1 MTNLPDLPPEEKPG
15 PDLELLVRNLAE
27 AENALQ
33 STLGSEI
40 DSVLLGDGRTYL
52 LNKAR
57 EALTQTESK
66 QALLATIVEDSDD
79 AIYSESF
86 DQTVLSWNAGA
97 ERMYGFTA
105 DEIIGKNIGIIIPQ
119 EQVEEY
125 LKLHE
130 MVHRGEKVSHYE
142 AVRIRKDG
150 KTIWVSISISP
161 LRNNEGQV
169 VGVTKIVRDITERK
183 GHEENLILKEK
194 VLREISQGV
203 IITDANRLIISANPA
218 FLSITGYSEGEI
230 LGRDCKFLQGPK
242 TDAGTVEKIRAA
254 LNSGVEFHGEILN
267 YRKDGTLF
275 WNQLSISA
283 MRGDQGEVTHFI
295 GVQRDITERV
305 DAEAKIERDHN
316 QLVQLLRAASQV
328 SIISTNPQGMITIF
342 NEGACRLLGYD
353 PEEVIGLTSPGNF
366 HLESEVA
373 QRGRELSAEIGR
385 TIEGFEVFI
394 AIPKLLGSETREW
407 TYVRKNGCQFPVSL
421 VVTCVRDFSGE
432 IIGFLGIATD
442 LSQIR
447 KVEMSLRQN
456 ESLLEETSAV
466 ARLGGWQL
474 DLETKEVRWS
484 AQTRRIHEVDTD
496 YIPTLENALAFY
508 PEASR
513 RKIEHALED
522 ATTNRMRTKVVV
534 PLVTA
539 LGNEIWVSVLGRPEI
554 IGEKVVRLHGTIQD
568 VTTEHEQQ
576 LLLQEITKNALS
588 ADRAKSEF
596 LGVMSHELRTPLNG
610 ILGFADILLEEG
622 QISPDVRD
630 KITIIQSSGQSLL
643 RILEDILEFTRI
655 EGGGIAPQNIPF
667 SLSELAWKA
676 IRLVETGAREKN
688 LKLFVLVGETVP
700 STVLGDPERIQQVLL
715 NLLRNAVKF
724 TDTGTV
730 TLRVS
735 LSSQERDYFRIR
747 FEVEDTGAG
756 IPENEWEKIFLPF
769 TQGDSS
775 LSRKYDGI
783 GMGLTISSR
792 LLEKMGS
799 SISLESQVGKG
810 STFSFDLSLAEDT
823 STKMAETSD
832 ESGMGVLDIGFAKRF
847 PTRILIVEDIP
858 LNLRLAVM
866 QLEKLGYEDVLTAT
880 HGGEALAVL
889 EKQKVDLIF
898 MDLQMPIM
906 DGITATKRIRALEA
920 TNPSAVPVS
929 IVALTANMSADIRNE
944 CFKAGMNNYLSKPF
958 NLRSLAEIII
968 LRQ

>member
-1 MTNLPDLPPEEKPG
+1 MNPPDLAPQEK
-15 PDLELLVRNLAE
+15 LEQNLESLVRNLAE

-57 EALTQTESK
+57 EALNQTESR
-66 QALLATIVEDSDD
+66 QALLATIVEDSND

-97 ERMYGFTA
+97 ERIYGFTA

-119 EQVEEY
+119 EQGEEY
-125 LKLHE
+125 LKLRE
-130 MVHRGEKVSHYE
+130 RVHRGEKVSHYE

-150 KTIWVSISISP
+150 KTIWVSISLSP
-161 LRNNEGQV
+161 LRNSEGQV
-169 VGVTKIVRDITERK
+169 VGVTKIVREISERK
-183 GHEENLILKEK
+183 KHEENLILKEK

-203 IITDANRLIISANPA
+203 IITDANRLIISANQA
-218 FLSITGYSEGEI
+218 FLAITGYREEEI
-230 LGRDCKFLQGPK
+230 LGRNCKFLQGPQ

-254 LNSGVEFHGEILN
+254 LNNGVEFYGEIQN

-275 WNQLSISA
+275 WNQLSISP
-283 MRGDQGEVTHFI
+283 MRGEQGEVTHFI
-295 GVQRDITERV
+295 GVQSDITDRV
-305 DAEAKIERDHN
+305 DAETKMEREHD

-328 SIISTNPQGMITIF
+328 SIVSTDPQGIITIF
-342 NEGACRLLGYD
+342 NEGARRLLGYD
-353 PEEVIGLTSPGNF
+353 PEEVIGLMSPGIF
-366 HLESEVA
+366 HLESEVV
-373 QRGRELSAEIGR
+373 QRGRDLSASIGG
-385 TIEGFEVFI
+385 TIEGFDVFI
-394 AIPKLLGSETREW
+394 AIPKFLGSETREW
-407 TYVRKNGCQFPVSL
+407 TYVRKNGTQFPVSL

-432 IIGFLGIATD
+432 ITGFLGIATD

-447 KVEMSLRQN
+447 QVEMSLRQN
-456 ESLLEETSAV
+456 ESLLEETSEV

-474 DLETKEVRWS
+474 DLESKEVLWS
-484 AQTRRIHEVDTD
+484 AQTRRIHEVDSD
-496 YIPTLENALAFY
+496 FVPTLESALSFY
-508 PEASR
+508 PGAAR
-513 RKIEHALED
+513 RKIEHALEE
-522 ATTNRMRTKVVV
+522 ASTKGVRTKVIV

-554 IGEKVVRLHGTIQD
+554 IEEKIVRLHGTIQD
-568 VTTEHEQQ
+568 VTTEHQQQ

-610 ILGFADILLEEG
+610 ILGFADIILEEG
-622 QISPDVRD
+622 HISPDVRD
-630 KITIIQSSGQSLL
+630 KINIIQSSGQSLL
-643 RILEDILEFTRI
+643 RILEDILEFTRV
-655 EGGGIAPQNIPF
+655 EGGGLKLQTIPF

-676 IRLVETGAREKN
+676 IRLVETGEKEKKIN
-688 LKLFVLVGETVP
+688 LFVLVGENVP
-700 STVLGDPERIQQVLL
+700 CTVLGDPERIQQVLL

-735 LSSQERDYFRIR
+735 LASQEGDYFRIH

-756 IPENEWEKIFLPF
+756 IPENEREKIFLPF

-783 GMGLTISSR
+783 GMGLTIANR

-810 STFSFDLSLAEDT
+810 SIFSFDLSLSEDT
-823 STKMAETSD
+823 STKMAGTSD
-832 ESGMGVLDIGFAKRF
+832 ESGVRVLDKGFAKRF
-847 PTRILIVEDIP
+847 PTRILIVEDNP
-858 LNLRLAVM
+858 LNLKLALM
-866 QLEKLGYEDVLTAT
+866 QLGKLGYEDVLTAA
-880 HGGEALAVL
+880 HGEEALAVL
-889 EKQKVDLIF
+889 EKQKIDLIF

-906 DGITATKRIRALEA
+906 DGITTTKRIRALELS
-920 TNPSAVPVS
+920 NPSVVPIL
-929 IVALTANMSADIRNE
+929 IVALTANISADIRNE
-944 CFKAGMNNYLSKPF
+944 CFKAGMNYYLSKPF
-958 NLRSLAEIII
+958 NLRSLAEV
-968 LRQ
+968 LTGKS

>member
-1 MTNLPDLPPEEKPG
+1 MNPPDLAPQEK
-15 PDLELLVRNLAE
+15 LEQNLESLVRNLAE

-33 STLGSEI
+33 STLGSDI

-57 EALTQTESK
+57 EALNQTESR
-66 QALLATIVEDSDD
+66 QALLATIVEDSND

-97 ERMYGFTA
+97 ERIYGFTA

-119 EQVEEY
+119 EQGEEY
-125 LKLHE
+125 LKLRE
-130 MVHRGEKVSHYE
+130 RVHRGEKVSHYE

-150 KTIWVSISISP
+150 KTIWVSISLSP
-161 LRNNEGQV
+161 LRNSEGQV
-169 VGVTKIVRDITERK
+169 VGVTKIVREISERK
-183 GHEENLILKEK
+183 KHEENLILKEK

-203 IITDANRLIISANPA
+203 IITDANRLIISANQA
-218 FLSITGYSEGEI
+218 FLAITGYREEEI
-230 LGRDCKFLQGPK
+230 LGRNCKFLQGPQ

-254 LNSGVEFHGEILN
+254 LNNGVEFYGEIQN

-275 WNQLSISA
+275 WNQLSISP
-283 MRGDQGEVTHFI
+283 MRGEQGEVTHFI
-295 GVQRDITERV
+295 GVQSDITDRV
-305 DAEAKIERDHN
+305 DAETKMEREHD

-328 SIISTNPQGMITIF
+328 AIISTDPQGIITIF
-342 NEGACRLLGYD
+342 NEGARRLLGYD
-353 PEEVIGLTSPGNF
+353 PEEVIGLMSPGIF
-366 HLESEVA
+366 HLESEVV
-373 QRGRELSAEIGR
+373 QRGRDLSASIGG
-385 TIEGFEVFI
+385 TIEGFDVFI
-394 AIPKLLGSETREW
+394 AIPKFLGSETREW
-407 TYVRKNGCQFPVSL
+407 TYVRKNGTQFPVSL

-432 IIGFLGIATD
+432 ITGFLGIATD

-447 KVEMSLRQN
+447 QVEMSLRQN
-456 ESLLEETSAV
+456 ESLLEETSEV

-474 DLETKEVRWS
+474 DLESKEVLWS
-484 AQTRRIHEVDTD
+484 AQTRRIHEVDSD
-496 YIPTLENALAFY
+496 FVPTLESALSFY
-508 PEASR
+508 PGAAR
-513 RKIEHALED
+513 RKIEHALEE
-522 ATTNRMRTKVVV
+522 ASTKGVRTKVIV

-539 LGNEIWVSVLGRPEI
+539 LGNEILVSVLGRPEI
-554 IGEKVVRLHGTIQD
+554 IEEKIVRLHGTIQD
-568 VTTEHEQQ
+568 VTTEHQQQ

-610 ILGFADILLEEG
+610 ILGFSDILLQER

-630 KITIIQSSGQSLL
+630 KINIIQSSGQSLL
-643 RILEDILEFTRI
+643 RILEDILEFTRV
-655 EGGGIAPQNIPF
+655 EGGGLKLQTIPF

-676 IRLVETGAREKN
+676 IRLVETGAKEKN
-688 LKLFVLVGETVP
+688 LKLFVLVGENVP
-700 STVLGDPERIQQVLL
+700 CTVLGDPERIQQVLL

-735 LSSQERDYFRIR
+735 LASQEGDYFRIH

-756 IPENEWEKIFLPF
+756 IPENEREKIFLPF

-783 GMGLTISSR
+783 GMGLTIANR

-810 STFSFDLSLAEDT
+810 SIFSFDLSLSEDT
-823 STKMAETSD
+823 STKMAGTSD
-832 ESGMGVLDIGFAKRF
+832 ESELGILDKGFAKRF
-847 PTRILIVEDIP
+847 PTRILIVEDNP
-858 LNLRLAVM
+858 LNLKLALM
-866 QLEKLGYEDVLTAT
+866 QLGKLGYEDVLTAA
-880 HGGEALAVL
+880 HGEEALAVL
-889 EKQKVDLIF
+889 EKQKIDLIF

-906 DGITATKRIRALEA
+906 DGITTTKRIRALELS
-920 TNPSAVPVS
+920 NPSVVPIL
-929 IVALTANMSADIRNE
+929 IVALTANISADIRNE
-944 CFKAGMNNYLSKPF
+944 CFKAGMNYYLSKPF
-958 NLRSLAEIII
+958 NLRSLAEV
-968 LRQ
+968 LTGKS

>member
-1 MTNLPDLPPEEKPG
+1 MNPPDLAPQEK
-15 PDLELLVRNLAE
+15 LEQNLESLVRNLAE

-33 STLGSEI
+33 STLGSDI

-57 EALTQTESK
+57 EALNQTESR
-66 QALLATIVEDSDD
+66 QALLATIVEDSND

-97 ERMYGFTA
+97 ERIYGFTA

-119 EQVEEY
+119 EQGEEY
-125 LKLHE
+125 LKLRE
-130 MVHRGEKVSHYE
+130 RVHRGEKVSHYE

-150 KTIWVSISISP
+150 KTIWVSISLSP
-161 LRNNEGQV
+161 LRNSEGQV
-169 VGVTKIVRDITERK
+169 VGVTKIVREISERK
-183 GHEENLILKEK
+183 KHEENLILKEK

-203 IITDANRLIISANPA
+203 IITDANRLIISANQA
-218 FLSITGYSEGEI
+218 FLAITGYREEEI
-230 LGRDCKFLQGPK
+230 LGRNCKFLQGPQ

-254 LNSGVEFHGEILN
+254 LNNGVEFYGEIQN

-275 WNQLSISA
+275 WNQLSISP
-283 MRGDQGEVTHFI
+283 MRGEQGEVTHFI
-295 GVQRDITERV
+295 GVQSDITDRV
-305 DAEAKIERDHN
+305 DAETKMEREHD

-328 SIISTNPQGMITIF
+328 SIVSTDPQGIITIF
-342 NEGACRLLGYD
+342 NEGARRLLGYD
-353 PEEVIGLTSPGNF
+353 PEEVIGLMSPGIF
-366 HLESEVA
+366 HLESEVV
-373 QRGRELSAEIGR
+373 QRGRDLSASIGG
-385 TIEGFEVFI
+385 TIEGFDVFI
-394 AIPKLLGSETREW
+394 AIPKFLGSETREW
-407 TYVRKNGCQFPVSL
+407 TYVRKNGTQFPVSL

-432 IIGFLGIATD
+432 ITGFLGIATD

-447 KVEMSLRQN
+447 QVEMSLRQN
-456 ESLLEETSAV
+456 ESLLEETSEV

-474 DLETKEVRWS
+474 DLETKEVLWS
-484 AQTRRIHEVDTD
+484 AQTRRIHEVDID
-496 YIPTLENALAFY
+496 FIPTLESALSFY
-508 PEASR
+508 PGAAR
-513 RKIEHALED
+513 RKIEHALEE
-522 ATTNRMRTKVVV
+522 ASTKGVRTKVIV

-554 IGEKVVRLHGTIQD
+554 IEEKIVRLHGTIQD
-568 VTTEHEQQ
+568 VTTEHQQQ

-610 ILGFADILLEEG
+610 ILGFADIILEEG
-622 QISPDVRD
+622 HISPDVRD
-630 KITIIQSSGQSLL
+630 KINIIQSSGQSLL
-643 RILEDILEFTRI
+643 RILEDILEFTRV
-655 EGGGIAPQNIPF
+655 EGGGLKLQTIPF

-676 IRLVETGAREKN
+676 IRLVETGAKEKN
-688 LKLFVLVGETVP
+688 LQLFVLLRENVP
-700 STVLGDPERIQQVLL
+700 CTVLGDPERIQQVLL

-735 LSSQERDYFRIR
+735 LASQEGDYFRIH

-756 IPENEWEKIFLPF
+756 IPENEREKIFLPF

-783 GMGLTISSR
+783 GMGLTIANR

-810 STFSFDLSLAEDT
+810 SIFSFDLSLSEDT
-823 STKMAETSD
+823 STKMAGTSD
-832 ESGMGVLDIGFAKRF
+832 ESELGILDKGFAKRF
-847 PTRILIVEDIP
+847 PTRILIVEDNP
-858 LNLRLAVM
+858 LNLKLALM
-866 QLEKLGYEDVLTAT
+866 QLGKLGYEDVLTAA
-880 HGGEALAVL
+880 HGEEALAVL
-889 EKQKVDLIF
+889 EKQKIDLIF

-906 DGITATKRIRALEA
+906 DGITTTKRIRALELS
-920 TNPSAVPVS
+920 NPSVVPIL
-929 IVALTANMSADIRNE
+929 IVALTANISADIRNE
-944 CFKAGMNNYLSKPF
+944 CFKAGMNYYLSKPF
-958 NLRSLAEIII
+958 NLRSLAEV
-968 LRQ
+968 LTGKS

>member
-1 MTNLPDLPPEEKPG
+1 MSLPDLPSQEKLG
-15 PDLELLVRNLAE
+15 QDLELLVRNLAE

-57 EALTQTESK
+57 EALTQTEA
-66 QALLATIVEDSDD
+66 QHALLTAIVERSDN
-79 AIYSESF
+79 AIYSEAL
-86 DQTVLSWNAGA
+86 DQTVLSWNAAGEKIYGYTA
-97 ERMYGFTA
+97 E
-105 DEIIGKNIGIIIPQ
+105 EIIGKSNMILIPP
-119 EQVEEY
+119 EQREEY
-125 LKLHE
+125 LRIIDR
-130 MVHRGEKVSHYE
+130 MHRGE
-142 AVRIRKDG
+142 RIDHFETTRRRKDG
-150 KTIWVSISISP
+150 QIIWVSISLAP
-161 LRNNEGQV
+161 LLNNEGQV
-169 VGVTKIVRDITERK
+169 VGISKIVRDITERK

-203 IITDANRLIISANPA
+203 LITDANRLIISANRA
-218 FLSITGYSEGEI
+218 FLAITGYSEGEV
-230 LGRDCKFLQGPK
+230 LGRDCKFLQGPQS
-242 TDAGTVEKIRAA
+242 DPETVENIRDA
-254 LNSGVEFHGEILN
+254 LKNGFEFHGEILN

-275 WNQLSISA
+275 WNQLSISP
-283 MRGDQGEVTHFI
+283 MRDERGKVTHFI
-295 GVQRDITERV
+295 GVQIDITEKV
-305 DAEAKIERDHN
+305 DAKAKMERDHN
-316 QLVQLLRAASQV
+316 QLVQLLKAASQV
-328 SIISTNPQGMITIF
+328 SIIQTDPQGIITIF
-342 NEGACRLLGYD
+342 NEGACRLLGYE
-353 PEEVIGLTSPGNF
+353 PEEMIGLMSPGIF
-366 HLESEVA
+366 HLESELV
-373 QRGRELSAEIGR
+373 QRGRELSAEMGC
-385 TIEGFEVFI
+385 TIEGFELFI

-407 TYVRKNGCQFPVSL
+407 TYVRKNGSQFPVSL

-442 LSQIR
+442 LSHIR

-456 ESLLEETSAV
+456 ESLLEETSEV
-466 ARLGGWQL
+466 AKLGGWQL
-474 DLETKEVRWS
+474 ALETKEVLWS
-484 AQTRRIHEVDTD
+484 AQTRRIHEVATD

-522 ATTNRMRTKVVV
+522 ATTNRRRTKVIV

-539 LGNEIWVSVLGRPEI
+539 QGNEIWVSVLGRPEI

-568 VTTEHEQQ
+568 VTIEHEQQ

-610 ILGFADILLEEG
+610 ILGFSDILLEEG

-655 EGGGIAPQNIPF
+655 EGGGLNPQHIPF
-667 SLSELAWKA
+667 SLSELAWKV
-676 IRLVETGAREKN
+676 IRLVQTGAREKN

-700 STVLGDPERIQQVLL
+700 CSVLGDPERIQQVLL

-735 LSSQERDYFRIR
+735 LSSQDGDLFRIR
-747 FEVEDTGAG
+747 FEVEDTGTG
-756 IPENEWEKIFLPF
+756 IPENEREKIFLPF

-792 LLEKMGS
+792 LLEKMDS

-810 STFSFDLSLAEDT
+810 SIFSFDLSLPEDT
-823 STKMAETSD
+823 CTKMAETSN
-832 ESGMGVLDIGFAKRF
+832 ESGMRVLDKDFAKRF
-847 PTRILIVEDIP
+847 PIRILIVEDIP
-858 LNLRLAVM
+858 LNLKLAVM

-906 DGITATKRIRALEA
+906 DGITTTKRIRALEA
-920 TNPSAVPVS
+920 TNPSGVPVS
-929 IVALTANMSADIRNE
+929 IVALTANMSADIRSD
-944 CFKAGMNNYLSKPF
+944 CFKAGMNYYLSKPF

>member
-1 MTNLPDLPPEEKPG
+1 MNPPDLAPQEK
-15 PDLELLVRNLAE
+15 LEQNLESLVRNLAE

-33 STLGSEI
+33 STLGSDI

-57 EALTQTESK
+57 EALNQTESR
-66 QALLATIVEDSDD
+66 QALLATIVEDSND

-97 ERMYGFTA
+97 ERIYGFTA

-119 EQVEEY
+119 EQGEEY
-125 LKLHE
+125 LKLRE
-130 MVHRGEKVSHYE
+130 RVHRGEKVSHYE

-150 KTIWVSISISP
+150 KTIWVSISLSP
-161 LRNNEGQV
+161 LRNSEGQV
-169 VGVTKIVRDITERK
+169 VGVTKIVREISERK
-183 GHEENLILKEK
+183 KHEENLILKEK

-203 IITDANRLIISANPA
+203 IITDANRLIISANQA
-218 FLSITGYSEGEI
+218 FLAITGYREEEI
-230 LGRDCKFLQGPK
+230 LGRNCKFLQGPQ

-254 LNSGVEFHGEILN
+254 LNKGVEFYGEIQN

-275 WNQLSISA
+275 WNQLSISP
-283 MRGDQGEVTHFI
+283 MRGEQGEVTHFI
-295 GVQRDITERV
+295 GVQSDITDRV
-305 DAEAKIERDHN
+305 DAETKMEREHD

-328 SIISTNPQGMITIF
+328 SIVSTDPQGIITIF
-342 NEGACRLLGYD
+342 NEGARRLLGYD
-353 PEEVIGLTSPGNF
+353 PEEVIGLMSPGIF
-366 HLESEVA
+366 HLESEVV
-373 QRGRELSAEIGR
+373 QRGRDLSASIGG
-385 TIEGFEVFI
+385 TIEGFDVFI
-394 AIPKLLGSETREW
+394 AIPKFLGSETREW
-407 TYVRKNGCQFPVSL
+407 TYVRKNGTQFPVSL

-432 IIGFLGIATD
+432 ITGFLGIATD

-447 KVEMSLRQN
+447 QVEMSLRQN
-456 ESLLEETSAV
+456 ESLLEETSEV

-474 DLETKEVRWS
+474 DLESKEVLWS
-484 AQTRRIHEVDTD
+484 AQTRRIHEVDSD
-496 YIPTLENALAFY
+496 FIPTLESALSFY
-508 PEASR
+508 PVAAR
-513 RKIEHALED
+513 RKIEHALEE
-522 ATTNRMRTKVVV
+522 ASTKGVRTKVIV

-554 IGEKVVRLHGTIQD
+554 IEEKIVTLHGTIQD
-568 VTTEHEQQ
+568 VTTEHQQQ

-610 ILGFADILLEEG
+610 ILGFSDILLQER

-630 KITIIQSSGQSLL
+630 KINIIQSSGQSLL
-643 RILEDILEFTRI
+643 RILEDILEFTRV
-655 EGGGIAPQNIPF
+655 EGGGLKLQTIPF

-676 IRLVETGAREKN
+676 IRLVETGAKEKN
-688 LKLFVLVGETVP
+688 LQLFDLLRENVP
-700 STVLGDPERIQQVLL
+700 CTVLGDPERIQQVLL

-735 LSSQERDYFRIR
+735 LASQEGDYFRIH

-756 IPENEWEKIFLPF
+756 IPENEREKIFLPF

-783 GMGLTISSR
+783 GMGLTIANR

-810 STFSFDLSLAEDT
+810 SIFSFDLSLSEDT
-823 STKMAETSD
+823 STKMAGRSD
-832 ESGMGVLDIGFAKRF
+832 ESELGILDKGFAKRF
-847 PTRILIVEDIP
+847 PTRILIVEDNP
-858 LNLRLAVM
+858 LNLKLALM
-866 QLEKLGYEDVLTAT
+866 QLGKLGYEDVLTAA
-880 HGGEALAVL
+880 HGEEALAVL
-889 EKQKVDLIF
+889 EKQKIDLIF

-906 DGITATKRIRALEA
+906 DGITTTKRIRALELS
-920 TNPSAVPVS
+920 NPSVVPIL
-929 IVALTANMSADIRNE
+929 IVALTANISADIRNE
-944 CFKAGMNNYLSKPF
+944 CFKAGMNYYLSKPF
-958 NLRSLAEIII
+958 NLRSLAEV
-968 LRQ
+968 LTGKS

>member
-1 MTNLPDLPPEEKPG
+1 MSLPDLPSQEKLG
-15 PDLELLVRNLAE
+15 QDLELLVRNLAE

-57 EALTQTESK
+57 EALTQTEA
-66 QALLATIVEDSDD
+66 QHALLTAIVERSDN
-79 AIYSESF
+79 AIYSEAL
-86 DQTVLSWNAGA
+86 DQTVLSWNAAGEKIYGYTA
-97 ERMYGFTA
+97 E
-105 DEIIGKNIGIIIPQ
+105 EIIGKSNMILIPP
-119 EQVEEY
+119 EQREEY
-125 LKLHE
+125 LRIIDR
-130 MVHRGEKVSHYE
+130 MHRGE
-142 AVRIRKDG
+142 RIDHFETTRRRKDG
-150 KTIWVSISISP
+150 QIIWVSISLAP
-161 LRNNEGQV
+161 HLNNEGQV
-169 VGVTKIVRDITERK
+169 VGISKIVRDITERK

-203 IITDANRLIISANPA
+203 LITDANRLIISANRA
-218 FLSITGYSEGEI
+218 FLAITGYSEGEV
-230 LGRDCKFLQGPK
+230 LGRDCKFLQGPQS
-242 TDAGTVEKIRAA
+242 DPETVENIRDA
-254 LNSGVEFHGEILN
+254 LKNGFEFHGEILN

-275 WNQLSISA
+275 WNQLSISP
-283 MRGDQGEVTHFI
+283 MRDERGKVTHFI
-295 GVQRDITERV
+295 GVQIDITEKV
-305 DAEAKIERDHN
+305 DAKAKMERDHN
-316 QLVQLLRAASQV
+316 QLVQLLKAASQV
-328 SIISTNPQGMITIF
+328 SIIQTDPQGIITIF
-342 NEGACRLLGYD
+342 NEGACRLLGYE
-353 PEEVIGLTSPGNF
+353 PEEMIGLMSPGIF
-366 HLESEVA
+366 HLESELV
-373 QRGRELSAEIGR
+373 QRGRELSAEMGC
-385 TIEGFEVFI
+385 TIEGFELFI

-407 TYVRKNGCQFPVSL
+407 TYVRKNGSQFPVSL

-442 LSQIR
+442 LSHIR

-456 ESLLEETSAV
+456 ESLLEETSEV
-466 ARLGGWQL
+466 AKLGGWQL
-474 DLETKEVRWS
+474 ALETKEVLWS
-484 AQTRRIHEVDTD
+484 AQTRRIHEVATD

-522 ATTNRMRTKVVV
+522 ATTNRRRTKVIV

-539 LGNEIWVSVLGRPEI
+539 QGNEIWVSVLGRPEI

-568 VTTEHEQQ
+568 VTIEHEQQ

-610 ILGFADILLEEG
+610 ILGFSDILLEEG

-655 EGGGIAPQNIPF
+655 EGGGLNPQHIPF
-667 SLSELAWKA
+667 SLSELAWKV
-676 IRLVETGAREKN
+676 IRLVQTGAREKN

-700 STVLGDPERIQQVLL
+700 CSVLGDPERIQQVLL

-735 LSSQERDYFRIR
+735 LSSQDGDLFRIR
-747 FEVEDTGAG
+747 FEVEDTGTG
-756 IPENEWEKIFLPF
+756 IPENEREKIFLPF

-792 LLEKMGS
+792 LLEKMDS

-810 STFSFDLSLAEDT
+810 SIFSFDLSLPEDT
-823 STKMAETSD
+823 STKMAETSN
-832 ESGMGVLDIGFAKRF
+832 ESGMRVLDKDFAKRF
-847 PTRILIVEDIP
+847 PIRILIVEDIP
-858 LNLRLAVM
+858 LNLKLAVM

>member
-1 MTNLPDLPPEEKPG
+1 MNPPDLAPQEK
-15 PDLELLVRNLAE
+15 LEQNLESLVRNLAE

-33 STLGSEI
+33 STLGSDI

-57 EALTQTESK
+57 EALNQTESR
-66 QALLATIVEDSDD
+66 QALLATIVEDSND

-97 ERMYGFTA
+97 ERIYGFTA

-119 EQVEEY
+119 EQGEEY
-125 LKLHE
+125 LKLRE
-130 MVHRGEKVSHYE
+130 RVHRGEKVSHYE

-150 KTIWVSISISP
+150 KTIWVSISLSP
-161 LRNNEGQV
+161 LRNSEGQV
-169 VGVTKIVRDITERK
+169 VGVTKIVREISERK
-183 GHEENLILKEK
+183 KHEENLILKEK

-203 IITDANRLIISANPA
+203 IITDANRLIISANQA
-218 FLSITGYSEGEI
+218 FLAITGYREEEI
-230 LGRDCKFLQGPK
+230 LGRNCKFLQGPQ

-254 LNSGVEFHGEILN
+254 LNNGVEFYGEIQN

-275 WNQLSISA
+275 WNQLSISP
-283 MRGDQGEVTHFI
+283 MRGEQGEVTHFI
-295 GVQRDITERV
+295 GVQSDITDRV
-305 DAEAKIERDHN
+305 DAETKMEREHD

-328 SIISTNPQGMITIF
+328 SIVSTDPQGIITIF
-342 NEGACRLLGYD
+342 NEGARRLLGYD
-353 PEEVIGLTSPGNF
+353 PEEVIGLMSPGIF
-366 HLESEVA
+366 HLESEVV
-373 QRGRELSAEIGR
+373 QRGRDLSASIGG
-385 TIEGFEVFI
+385 TIEGFDVFI
-394 AIPKLLGSETREW
+394 AIPKFLGSETREW
-407 TYVRKNGCQFPVSL
+407 TYVRKNGTQFPVSL

-432 IIGFLGIATD
+432 ITGFLGIATD

-447 KVEMSLRQN
+447 QVEMSLRQN
-456 ESLLEETSAV
+456 ESLLEETSEV

-474 DLETKEVRWS
+474 DLETKEVLWS
-484 AQTRRIHEVDTD
+484 AQTRRIHEVDSD
-496 YIPTLENALAFY
+496 FVPTLESALSFY
-508 PEASR
+508 PGAAR
-513 RKIEHALED
+513 RKIEHALEE
-522 ATTNRMRTKVVV
+522 ASTKGVRTKVIV

-554 IGEKVVRLHGTIQD
+554 IEEKIVTLHGTIQD
-568 VTTEHEQQ
+568 VTTEHQQQ

-610 ILGFADILLEEG
+610 ILGFADIILEEG
-622 QISPDVRD
+622 HISPDVRD
-630 KITIIQSSGQSLL
+630 KINIIQSSGQSLL
-643 RILEDILEFTRI
+643 RILEDILEFTRV
-655 EGGGIAPQNIPF
+655 EGGGLKLQTIPF

-676 IRLVETGAREKN
+676 IRLVETGAKEKN
-688 LKLFVLVGETVP
+688 LKLFVLVGENVP
-700 STVLGDPERIQQVLL
+700 CTVLGDPERIQQVLL

-735 LSSQERDYFRIR
+735 LASQEGDYFRIH

-756 IPENEWEKIFLPF
+756 IPENEREKIFLPF

-783 GMGLTISSR
+783 GMGLTIANR

-810 STFSFDLSLAEDT
+810 SIFSFDLSLSEDT
-823 STKMAETSD
+823 STKMAGTSD
-832 ESGMGVLDIGFAKRF
+832 ESELGILDKGFAKRF
-847 PTRILIVEDIP
+847 PTRILIVEDNP
-858 LNLRLAVM
+858 LNLKLALM
-866 QLEKLGYEDVLTAT
+866 QLGKLGYEDVLTAA
-880 HGGEALAVL
+880 HGEEALAVL
-889 EKQKVDLIF
+889 EKQKIDLIF

-906 DGITATKRIRALEA
+906 DGITTTKRIRALELS
-920 TNPSAVPVS
+920 NPSVVPIL
-929 IVALTANMSADIRNE
+929 IVALTANISADIRNE
-944 CFKAGMNNYLSKPF
+944 CFKAGMNYYLSKPF
-958 NLRSLAEIII
+958 NLRSLAEV
-968 LRQ
+968 LTGKS

>member
-1 MTNLPDLPPEEKPG
+1 MNPPDLAPQEK
-15 PDLELLVRNLAE
+15 LEQNLESLVRNLAE

-33 STLGSEI
+33 STLGSDI

-57 EALTQTESK
+57 EALNQTESR
-66 QALLATIVEDSDD
+66 QALLATIVEDSND

-97 ERMYGFTA
+97 ERIYGFTA

-119 EQVEEY
+119 EQGEEY
-125 LKLHE
+125 LKLRE
-130 MVHRGEKVSHYE
+130 RVHRGEKVSHYE

-150 KTIWVSISISP
+150 KTIWVSISLSP
-161 LRNNEGQV
+161 LRNSEGQV
-169 VGVTKIVRDITERK
+169 VGVTKIVREISERK
-183 GHEENLILKEK
+183 KHEENLILKEK

-203 IITDANRLIISANPA
+203 IITDANRLIISANQA
-218 FLSITGYSEGEI
+218 FLAITGYREEEI
-230 LGRDCKFLQGPK
+230 LGRNCKFLQGPQ

-254 LNSGVEFHGEILN
+254 LNKGVEFYGEIQN

-275 WNQLSISA
+275 WNQLSISP
-283 MRGDQGEVTHFI
+283 MRGEQGEVTHFI
-295 GVQRDITERV
+295 GVQSDITDRV
-305 DAEAKIERDHN
+305 DAETKMEREHD

-328 SIISTNPQGMITIF
+328 SIVSTDPQGIITIF
-342 NEGACRLLGYD
+342 NEGARRLLGYD
-353 PEEVIGLTSPGNF
+353 PEEVIGLMSPGIF
-366 HLESEVA
+366 HLESEVV
-373 QRGRELSAEIGR
+373 QRGRDLSASIGG
-385 TIEGFEVFI
+385 TIEGFDVFI
-394 AIPKLLGSETREW
+394 AIPKFLGSETREW
-407 TYVRKNGCQFPVSL
+407 TYVRKNGTQFPVSL

-432 IIGFLGIATD
+432 ITGFLGIATD

-447 KVEMSLRQN
+447 QVEMSLRQN
-456 ESLLEETSAV
+456 ESLLEETSEV

-474 DLETKEVRWS
+474 DLESKEVLWS
-484 AQTRRIHEVDTD
+484 AQTRRIHEVDSD
-496 YIPTLENALAFY
+496 FIPTLESALSFY
-508 PEASR
+508 PVAAR
-513 RKIEHALED
+513 RKIEHALEE
-522 ATTNRMRTKVVV
+522 ASTKGVRTKVIV

-554 IGEKVVRLHGTIQD
+554 IEEKIVRLHGTIQD
-568 VTTEHEQQ
+568 VTTEHQQQ

-610 ILGFADILLEEG
+610 ILGFADIILEEG
-622 QISPDVRD
+622 HISPDVRD
-630 KITIIQSSGQSLL
+630 KINIIQSSGQSLL
-643 RILEDILEFTRI
+643 RILEDILEFTRV
-655 EGGGIAPQNIPF
+655 EGGGLKLQTIPF

-676 IRLVETGAREKN
+676 IRLVETGAKEKN
-688 LKLFVLVGETVP
+688 LQLFVLLRENVP
-700 STVLGDPERIQQVLL
+700 CTVLGDPERIQQVLL

-735 LSSQERDYFRIR
+735 LASQEGDYFRIH

-756 IPENEWEKIFLPF
+756 IPENEREKIFLPF

-783 GMGLTISSR
+783 GMGLTIANR

-810 STFSFDLSLAEDT
+810 SIFSFDLSLSEDT
-823 STKMAETSD
+823 STKMAGRSD
-832 ESGMGVLDIGFAKRF
+832 ESELGILDKGFAKRF
-847 PTRILIVEDIP
+847 PTRILIVEDNP
-858 LNLRLAVM
+858 LNLKLALM
-866 QLEKLGYEDVLTAT
+866 QLGKLGYEDVLTAA
-880 HGGEALAVL
+880 HGEEALAVL
-889 EKQKVDLIF
+889 EKQKIDLIF

-906 DGITATKRIRALEA
+906 DGITTTKRIRALELS
-920 TNPSAVPVS
+920 NPSVVPIL
-929 IVALTANMSADIRNE
+929 IVALTANISADIRNE
-944 CFKAGMNNYLSKPF
+944 CFKAGMNYYLSKPF
-958 NLRSLAEIII
+958 NLRSLAEV
-968 LRQ
+968 LTGKS

>member
-1 MTNLPDLPPEEKPG
+1 MNPPDLAPQEK
-15 PDLELLVRNLAE
+15 LEQNLESLVRNLAE

-33 STLGSEI
+33 STLGSDI

-57 EALTQTESK
+57 EALNQTESR
-66 QALLATIVEDSDD
+66 QALLATIVEDSND

-97 ERMYGFTA
+97 ERIYGFTA

-119 EQVEEY
+119 EQGEEY
-125 LKLHE
+125 LKLRE
-130 MVHRGEKVSHYE
+130 RVHRGEKVSHYE

-150 KTIWVSISISP
+150 KTIWVSISLSP
-161 LRNNEGQV
+161 LRNSEGQV
-169 VGVTKIVRDITERK
+169 VGVTKIVREISERK
-183 GHEENLILKEK
+183 KHEENLILKEK

-203 IITDANRLIISANPA
+203 IITDANRLIISANQA
-218 FLSITGYSEGEI
+218 FLAITGYREEEI
-230 LGRDCKFLQGPK
+230 LGRNCKFLQGPQ

-254 LNSGVEFHGEILN
+254 LNNGVEFYGEIQN

-275 WNQLSISA
+275 WNQLSISP
-283 MRGDQGEVTHFI
+283 MRGEQGEVTHFI
-295 GVQRDITERV
+295 GVQSDITDRV
-305 DAEAKIERDHN
+305 DAETKMEREHD

-328 SIISTNPQGMITIF
+328 AIISTDPQGIITIF
-342 NEGACRLLGYD
+342 NEGARRLLGYD
-353 PEEVIGLTSPGNF
+353 PEEVIGLMSPGIF
-366 HLESEVA
+366 HLESEVV
-373 QRGRELSAEIGR
+373 QRGRDLSASIGG
-385 TIEGFEVFI
+385 TIEGFDVFI
-394 AIPKLLGSETREW
+394 AIPKFLGSETREW
-407 TYVRKNGCQFPVSL
+407 TYVRKNGTQFPVSL

-432 IIGFLGIATD
+432 ITGFLGIATD

-447 KVEMSLRQN
+447 QVEMSLRQN
-456 ESLLEETSAV
+456 ESLLEETSEV

-474 DLETKEVRWS
+474 DLESKEVLWS
-484 AQTRRIHEVDTD
+484 AQTRRIHEVDSD
-496 YIPTLENALAFY
+496 FIPTLESALSFY
-508 PEASR
+508 PVAAR
-513 RKIEHALED
+513 RKIEHALEE
-522 ATTNRMRTKVVV
+522 ASTKGVRTKVIV

-554 IGEKVVRLHGTIQD
+554 IEEKIVTLHGTIQD
-568 VTTEHEQQ
+568 VTTEHQQQ

-610 ILGFADILLEEG
+610 ILGFADIILEEG
-622 QISPDVRD
+622 HISPDVRD
-630 KITIIQSSGQSLL
+630 KINIIQSSGQSLL
-643 RILEDILEFTRI
+643 RILEDILEFTRV
-655 EGGGIAPQNIPF
+655 EGGGLKLQTIPF

-676 IRLVETGAREKN
+676 IRLVETGAKEKN
-688 LKLFVLVGETVP
+688 LQLFVLLRENVP
-700 STVLGDPERIQQVLL
+700 CTVLGDPERIQQVLL

-735 LSSQERDYFRIR
+735 LASQEGDYFRIH

-756 IPENEWEKIFLPF
+756 IPENEREKIFLPF

-783 GMGLTISSR
+783 GMGLTIANR

-810 STFSFDLSLAEDT
+810 SIFSFDLSLSEDT
-823 STKMAETSD
+823 STKMAGTSD
-832 ESGMGVLDIGFAKRF
+832 ESELGILDKGFAKRF
-847 PTRILIVEDIP
+847 PTRILIVEDNP
-858 LNLRLAVM
+858 LNLKLALM
-866 QLEKLGYEDVLTAT
+866 QLGKLGYEDVLTAA
-880 HGGEALAVL
+880 HGEEALAVL
-889 EKQKVDLIF
+889 EKQKIDLIF

-906 DGITATKRIRALEA
+906 DGITTTKRIRALELS
-920 TNPSAVPVS
+920 NPSVVPIL
-929 IVALTANMSADIRNE
+929 IVALTANISADIRNE
-944 CFKAGMNNYLSKPF
+944 CFKAGMNYYLSKPF
-958 NLRSLAEIII
+958 NLRSLAEV
-968 LRQ
+968 LTGKS

>member
-1 MTNLPDLPPEEKPG
+1 MNPPDLAPQEK
-15 PDLELLVRNLAE
+15 LEQNLESLVRNLAE

-183 GHEENLILKEK
+183 KHEENLILKEK

-203 IITDANRLIISANPA
+203 IITDANRLIISANQA
-218 FLSITGYSEGEI
+218 FLAITGYREEEI
-230 LGRDCKFLQGPK
+230 LGRNCKFLQGPQ

-254 LNSGVEFHGEILN
+254 LNNGVEFYGEIQN

-275 WNQLSISA
+275 WNQLSISP
-283 MRGDQGEVTHFI
+283 MRGEQGEVTHFI
-295 GVQRDITERV
+295 GVQSDITDRV
-305 DAEAKIERDHN
+305 DAETKMEREHD

-328 SIISTNPQGMITIF
+328 SIVSTDPQGIITIF
-342 NEGACRLLGYD
+342 NEGARRLLGYD
-353 PEEVIGLTSPGNF
+353 PEEVIGLMSPGIF
-366 HLESEVA
+366 HLESEVV
-373 QRGRELSAEIGR
+373 QRGRDLSASIGG
-385 TIEGFEVFI
+385 TIEGFDVFI
-394 AIPKLLGSETREW
+394 AIPKFLGSETREW
-407 TYVRKNGCQFPVSL
+407 TYVRKNGTQFPVSL

-432 IIGFLGIATD
+432 ITGFLGIATD

-447 KVEMSLRQN
+447 QVEMSLRQN
-456 ESLLEETSAV
+456 ESLLEETSEV

-474 DLETKEVRWS
+474 DLESKEVLWS
-484 AQTRRIHEVDTD
+484 AQTRRIHEVDSD
-496 YIPTLENALAFY
+496 FVPTLESALSFY
-508 PEASR
+508 PGAAR
-513 RKIEHALED
+513 RKIEHALEE
-522 ATTNRMRTKVVV
+522 ASTKGVRTKVIV

-539 LGNEIWVSVLGRPEI
+539 LGNEILVSVLGRPEI
-554 IGEKVVRLHGTIQD
+554 IEEKIVRLHGTIQD
-568 VTTEHEQQ
+568 VTTEHQQQ

-610 ILGFADILLEEG
+610 ILGFADIILEEG
-622 QISPDVRD
+622 HISPDVRD
-630 KITIIQSSGQSLL
+630 KINIIQSSGQSLL
-643 RILEDILEFTRI
+643 RILEDILEFTRV
-655 EGGGIAPQNIPF
+655 EGGGLKLQTIPF

-676 IRLVETGAREKN
+676 IRLVETGAKEKN
-688 LKLFVLVGETVP
+688 LKLFVLVGENVP
-700 STVLGDPERIQQVLL
+700 CTVLGDPERIQQVLL

-735 LSSQERDYFRIR
+735 LASQEGDYFRIH

-756 IPENEWEKIFLPF
+756 IPENEREKIFLPF

-783 GMGLTISSR
+783 GMGLTIANR

-810 STFSFDLSLAEDT
+810 SIFSFDLSLSEDT
-823 STKMAETSD
+823 STKMAGTSD
-832 ESGMGVLDIGFAKRF
+832 ESELGILDKGFAKRF
-847 PTRILIVEDIP
+847 PTRILIVEDNP
-858 LNLRLAVM
+858 LNLKLALM
-866 QLEKLGYEDVLTAT
+866 QLGKLGYEDVLTAA
-880 HGGEALAVL
+880 HGEEALAVL
-889 EKQKVDLIF
+889 EKQKIDLIF

-906 DGITATKRIRALEA
+906 DGITTTKRIRALELS
-920 TNPSAVPVS
+920 NPSVVPIL
-929 IVALTANMSADIRNE
+929 IVALTANISADIRNE
-944 CFKAGMNNYLSKPF
+944 CFKAGMNYYLSKPF
-958 NLRSLAEIII
+958 NLRSLAEV
-968 LRQ
+968 LTGKS

>member
-1 MTNLPDLPPEEKPG
+1 
-15 PDLELLVRNLAE
+15 
-27 AENALQ
+27 
-33 STLGSEI
+33 
-40 DSVLLGDGRTYL
+40 
-52 LNKAR
+52 
-57 EALTQTESK
+57 
-66 QALLATIVEDSDD
+66 
-79 AIYSESF
+79 
-86 DQTVLSWNAGA
+86 
-97 ERMYGFTA
+97 
-105 DEIIGKNIGIIIPQ
+105 
-119 EQVEEY
+119 
-125 LKLHE
+125 
-130 MVHRGEKVSHYE
+130 
-142 AVRIRKDG
+142 
-150 KTIWVSISISP
+150 
-161 LRNNEGQV
+161 
-169 VGVTKIVRDITERK
+169 
-183 GHEENLILKEK
+183 
-194 VLREISQGV
+194 
-203 IITDANRLIISANPA
+203 
-218 FLSITGYSEGEI
+218 
-230 LGRDCKFLQGPK
+230 
-242 TDAGTVEKIRAA
+242 
-254 LNSGVEFHGEILN
+254 
-267 YRKDGTLF
+267 
-275 WNQLSISA
+275 
-283 MRGDQGEVTHFI
+283 
-295 GVQRDITERV
+295 
-305 DAEAKIERDHN
+305 
-316 QLVQLLRAASQV
+316 
-328 SIISTNPQGMITIF
+328 
-342 NEGACRLLGYD
+342 
-353 PEEVIGLTSPGNF
+353 
-366 HLESEVA
+366 
-373 QRGRELSAEIGR
+373 
-385 TIEGFEVFI
+385 
-394 AIPKLLGSETREW
+394 
-407 TYVRKNGCQFPVSL
+407 
-421 VVTCVRDFSGE
+421 
-432 IIGFLGIATD
+432 
-442 LSQIR
+442 
-447 KVEMSLRQN
+447 
-456 ESLLEETSAV
+456 
-466 ARLGGWQL
+466 
-474 DLETKEVRWS
+474 
-484 AQTRRIHEVDTD
+484 VDTD

-522 ATTNRMRTKVVV
+522 ATTNRRRTKVIV

-539 LGNEIWVSVLGRPEI
+539 QGNEIWVSVLGRPEI

-568 VTTEHEQQ
+568 VTIEHEQQ

-610 ILGFADILLEEG
+610 ILGFSDILLEEG

-655 EGGGIAPQNIPF
+655 EGGGLNPQHIPF
-667 SLSELAWKA
+667 SLSELAWKV
-676 IRLVETGAREKN
+676 IRLVQTGAREKN

-700 STVLGDPERIQQVLL
+700 CSVLGDPERIQQVLL

-810 STFSFDLSLAEDT
+810 SIFSFDLSLPEDT
-823 STKMAETSD
+823 STKMAETSN
-832 ESGMGVLDIGFAKRF
+832 ESGMRVLDKDFAKRF
-847 PTRILIVEDIP
+847 PIRILIVEDIP
-858 LNLRLAVM
+858 LNLKLAVM

-906 DGITATKRIRALEA
+906 DGITTTKRIRALEA
-920 TNPSAVPVS
+920 TNPSGVPVS
-929 IVALTANMSADIRNE
+929 IVALTANMSADIRSD
-944 CFKAGMNNYLSKPF
+944 CFKAGMNYYLSKPF

>member
-1 MTNLPDLPPEEKPG
+1 MNPPDLAPQEK
-15 PDLELLVRNLAE
+15 LEQNLESLVRNLAE

-33 STLGSEI
+33 STLGSDI

-57 EALTQTESK
+57 EALNQTESR
-66 QALLATIVEDSDD
+66 QALLATIVEDSND

-97 ERMYGFTA
+97 ERIYGFTA

-119 EQVEEY
+119 EQGEEY
-125 LKLHE
+125 LKLRE
-130 MVHRGEKVSHYE
+130 RVHRGEKVSHYE

-150 KTIWVSISISP
+150 KTIWVSISLSP
-161 LRNNEGQV
+161 LRNSEGQV
-169 VGVTKIVRDITERK
+169 VGVTKIVREISERK
-183 GHEENLILKEK
+183 KHEENLILKEK

-203 IITDANRLIISANPA
+203 IITDANRLIISANQA
-218 FLSITGYSEGEI
+218 FLAITGYREEEI
-230 LGRDCKFLQGPK
+230 LGRNCKFLQGPQ

-254 LNSGVEFHGEILN
+254 LNNGVEFYGEIQN

-275 WNQLSISA
+275 WNQLSISP
-283 MRGDQGEVTHFI
+283 MRGEQGEVTHFI
-295 GVQRDITERV
+295 GVQSDITDRV
-305 DAEAKIERDHN
+305 DAETKMEREHD

-328 SIISTNPQGMITIF
+328 SIVSTDPQGIITIF
-342 NEGACRLLGYD
+342 NEGARRLLGYD
-353 PEEVIGLTSPGNF
+353 PEEVIGLMSPGIF
-366 HLESEVA
+366 HLESEVV
-373 QRGRELSAEIGR
+373 QRGRDLSASIGG
-385 TIEGFEVFI
+385 TIEGFDVFI
-394 AIPKLLGSETREW
+394 AIPKFLGSETREW
-407 TYVRKNGCQFPVSL
+407 TYVRKNGTQFPVSL

-432 IIGFLGIATD
+432 ITGFLGIATD

-447 KVEMSLRQN
+447 QVEMSLRQN
-456 ESLLEETSAV
+456 ESLLEETSEV

-474 DLETKEVRWS
+474 DLESKEVLWS
-484 AQTRRIHEVDTD
+484 AQTRRIHEVDSD
-496 YIPTLENALAFY
+496 FVPTLESALSFY
-508 PEASR
+508 PGAAR
-513 RKIEHALED
+513 RKIEHALEE
-522 ATTNRMRTKVVV
+522 ASTKGVRTKVIV

-554 IGEKVVRLHGTIQD
+554 IEEKIVTLHGTIQD
-568 VTTEHEQQ
+568 VTTEHQQQ

-610 ILGFADILLEEG
+610 ILGFSDILLQER

-630 KITIIQSSGQSLL
+630 KINIIQSSGQSLL
-643 RILEDILEFTRI
+643 RILEDILEFTRV
-655 EGGGIAPQNIPF
+655 EGGGLKLQTIPF

-676 IRLVETGAREKN
+676 IRLVETGAKEKN
-688 LKLFVLVGETVP
+688 LQLFVLLRENVP
-700 STVLGDPERIQQVLL
+700 CTVLGDPERIQQVLL

-735 LSSQERDYFRIR
+735 LASQEGDYFRIH

-756 IPENEWEKIFLPF
+756 IPENEREKIFLPF

-783 GMGLTISSR
+783 GMGLTIANR

-810 STFSFDLSLAEDT
+810 SIFSFDLSLSEDT
-823 STKMAETSD
+823 STKMAGTSD
-832 ESGMGVLDIGFAKRF
+832 ESELGILDKGFAKRF
-847 PTRILIVEDIP
+847 PTRILIVEDNP
-858 LNLRLAVM
+858 LNLKLALM
-866 QLEKLGYEDVLTAT
+866 QLGKLGYEDVLTAA
-880 HGGEALAVL
+880 HGEEALAVL
-889 EKQKVDLIF
+889 EKQKIDLIF

-906 DGITATKRIRALEA
+906 DGITTTKRIRALELS
-920 TNPSAVPVS
+920 NPSVVPIL
-929 IVALTANMSADIRNE
+929 IVALTANISADIRNE
-944 CFKAGMNNYLSKPF
+944 CFKAGMNYYLSKPF
-958 NLRSLAEIII
+958 NLRSLAEV
-968 LRQ
+968 LTGKS

>member
-1 MTNLPDLPPEEKPG
+1 MNPQDLAPQEKLEQNLES
-15 PDLELLVRNLAE
+15 LVRNLAE

-57 EALTQTESK
+57 EALNQTESR
-66 QALLATIVEDSDD
+66 QALLATIVEDSND

-97 ERMYGFTA
+97 ERIYGFTA

-119 EQVEEY
+119 EQGEEY
-125 LKLHE
+125 LKLRE
-130 MVHRGEKVSHYE
+130 RVHRGEKVSHYE

-150 KTIWVSISISP
+150 KTIWVSISLSP
-161 LRNNEGQV
+161 LRNSEGQV
-169 VGVTKIVRDITERK
+169 VGVTKIVREISERK
-183 GHEENLILKEK
+183 KHEENLILKEK

-203 IITDANRLIISANPA
+203 IITDANRLIISANQA
-218 FLSITGYSEGEI
+218 FLAITGYREEEI
-230 LGRDCKFLQGPK
+230 LGRNCKFLQGPQ

-254 LNSGVEFHGEILN
+254 LNNGVEFYGEIQN

-275 WNQLSISA
+275 WNQLSISP
-283 MRGDQGEVTHFI
+283 MRGEQGEVTHFI
-295 GVQRDITERV
+295 GVQSDITDRV
-305 DAEAKIERDHN
+305 DAETKMEREHD

-328 SIISTNPQGMITIF
+328 SIVSTDPQGIITIF
-342 NEGACRLLGYD
+342 NEGARRLLGYD
-353 PEEVIGLTSPGNF
+353 PEEVIGLMSPGIF
-366 HLESEVA
+366 HLESEVV
-373 QRGRELSAEIGR
+373 QRGRDLSASIGG
-385 TIEGFEVFI
+385 TIEGFDVFI
-394 AIPKLLGSETREW
+394 AIPKFLGSETREW
-407 TYVRKNGCQFPVSL
+407 TYVRKNGTQFPVSL

-432 IIGFLGIATD
+432 ITGFLGIATD

-447 KVEMSLRQN
+447 QVEMSLRQN
-456 ESLLEETSAV
+456 ESLLEETSEV

-474 DLETKEVRWS
+474 DLESKEVLWS
-484 AQTRRIHEVDTD
+484 AQTRRIHEVDSD
-496 YIPTLENALAFY
+496 FVPTLESALSFY
-508 PEASR
+508 PGAAR
-513 RKIEHALED
+513 RKIEHALEE
-522 ATTNRMRTKVVV
+522 ASTKGVRTKVIV

-554 IGEKVVRLHGTIQD
+554 IEEKIVTLHGTIQD
-568 VTTEHEQQ
+568 VTTEHQQQ

-610 ILGFADILLEEG
+610 ILGFSDILLQER

-630 KITIIQSSGQSLL
+630 KINIIQSSGQSLL
-643 RILEDILEFTRI
+643 RILEDILEFTRV
-655 EGGGIAPQNIPF
+655 EGGGLKLQTIPF

-676 IRLVETGAREKN
+676 IRLVETGAKEKN
-688 LKLFVLVGETVP
+688 LQLFVLLRENVP
-700 STVLGDPERIQQVLL
+700 CTVLGDPERIQQVLL

-735 LSSQERDYFRIR
+735 LASQEGDYFRIH

-756 IPENEWEKIFLPF
+756 IPENEREKIFLPF

-783 GMGLTISSR
+783 GMGLTIANR

-810 STFSFDLSLAEDT
+810 SIFSFDLSLSEDT
-823 STKMAETSD
+823 STKMAGTSD
-832 ESGMGVLDIGFAKRF
+832 ESELGILDKGFAKRF
-847 PTRILIVEDIP
+847 PTRILIVEDNP
-858 LNLRLAVM
+858 LNLKLALM
-866 QLEKLGYEDVLTAT
+866 QLGKLGYEDVLTAA
-880 HGGEALAVL
+880 HGEEALAVL
-889 EKQKVDLIF
+889 EKQKIDLIF

-906 DGITATKRIRALEA
+906 DGITTTKRIRALELS
-920 TNPSAVPVS
+920 NPSVVPIL
-929 IVALTANMSADIRNE
+929 IVALTANISADIRNE
-944 CFKAGMNNYLSKPF
+944 CFKAGMNYYLSKPF
-958 NLRSLAEIII
+958 NLRSLAEV
-968 LRQ
+968 LTGKS

>member
-1 MTNLPDLPPEEKPG
+1 MNPPDLAPQEK
-15 PDLELLVRNLAE
+15 LEQNLESLVRNLAE

-57 EALTQTESK
+57 EALNQTESR
-66 QALLATIVEDSDD
+66 QALLATIVEDSND

-97 ERMYGFTA
+97 ERIYGFTA

-119 EQVEEY
+119 EQGEEY
-125 LKLHE
+125 LKLRE
-130 MVHRGEKVSHYE
+130 RVHRGEKVSHYE

-150 KTIWVSISISP
+150 KTIWVSISLSP
-161 LRNNEGQV
+161 LRNSEGQV
-169 VGVTKIVRDITERK
+169 VGVTKIVREISERK
-183 GHEENLILKEK
+183 KHEENLILKEK

-203 IITDANRLIISANPA
+203 IITDANRLIISANQA
-218 FLSITGYSEGEI
+218 FLAITGYREEEI
-230 LGRDCKFLQGPK
+230 LGRNCKFLQGPQ

-254 LNSGVEFHGEILN
+254 LNNGVEFYGEIQN

-275 WNQLSISA
+275 WNQLSISP
-283 MRGDQGEVTHFI
+283 MRGEQGEVTHFI
-295 GVQRDITERV
+295 GVQSDITDRV
-305 DAEAKIERDHN
+305 DAETKMEREHD

-328 SIISTNPQGMITIF
+328 SIVSTDPQGIITIF
-342 NEGACRLLGYD
+342 NEGARRLLGYD
-353 PEEVIGLTSPGNF
+353 PEEVIGLMSPGIF
-366 HLESEVA
+366 HLESEVV
-373 QRGRELSAEIGR
+373 QRGRDLSASIGG
-385 TIEGFEVFI
+385 TIEGFDVFI
-394 AIPKLLGSETREW
+394 AIPKFLGSETREW
-407 TYVRKNGCQFPVSL
+407 TYVRKNGTQFPVSL

-432 IIGFLGIATD
+432 ITGFLGIATD

-447 KVEMSLRQN
+447 QVEMSLRQN
-456 ESLLEETSAV
+456 ESLLEETSEV

-474 DLETKEVRWS
+474 DLESKEVLWS
-484 AQTRRIHEVDTD
+484 AQTRRIHEVDSD
-496 YIPTLENALAFY
+496 FVPTLESALSFY
-508 PEASR
+508 PGAAR
-513 RKIEHALED
+513 RKIEHALEE
-522 ATTNRMRTKVVV
+522 ASTKGVRTKVIV

-554 IGEKVVRLHGTIQD
+554 IEEKIVTLHGTIQD
-568 VTTEHEQQ
+568 VTTEHQQQ

-610 ILGFADILLEEG
+610 ILGFSDILLQER

-630 KITIIQSSGQSLL
+630 KINIIQSSGQSLL
-643 RILEDILEFTRI
+643 RILEDILEFTRV
-655 EGGGIAPQNIPF
+655 EGGGLKLQTIPF

-676 IRLVETGAREKN
+676 IRLVETGAKEKN
-688 LKLFVLVGETVP
+688 LQLFVLLRENVP
-700 STVLGDPERIQQVLL
+700 CTVLGDPERIQQVLL

-735 LSSQERDYFRIR
+735 LASQEGDYFRIH

-756 IPENEWEKIFLPF
+756 IPENEREKIFLPF

-783 GMGLTISSR
+783 GMGLTIANR

-810 STFSFDLSLAEDT
+810 SIFSFDLSLSEDT
-823 STKMAETSD
+823 STKMAGTSD
-832 ESGMGVLDIGFAKRF
+832 ESELGILDKGFAKRF
-847 PTRILIVEDIP
+847 PTRILIVEDNP
-858 LNLRLAVM
+858 LNLKLALM
-866 QLEKLGYEDVLTAT
+866 QLGKLGYEDVLTAA
-880 HGGEALAVL
+880 HGEEALAVL
-889 EKQKVDLIF
+889 EKQKIDLIF

-906 DGITATKRIRALEA
+906 DGITTTKRIRALELS
-920 TNPSAVPVS
+920 NPSVVPIL
-929 IVALTANMSADIRNE
+929 IVALTANISADIRNE
-944 CFKAGMNNYLSKPF
+944 CFKAGMNYYLSKPF
-958 NLRSLAEIII
+958 NLRSLAEV
-968 LRQ
+968 LTGKS

>member
-1 MTNLPDLPPEEKPG
+1 MNPPDLAPQEK
-15 PDLELLVRNLAE
+15 LEQNLESLVRNLAE

-33 STLGSEI
+33 STLGSDI

-57 EALTQTESK
+57 EALNQTESR
-66 QALLATIVEDSDD
+66 QALLATIVEDSND

-97 ERMYGFTA
+97 ERIYGFTA

-119 EQVEEY
+119 EQGEEY
-125 LKLHE
+125 LKLRE
-130 MVHRGEKVSHYE
+130 RVHRGEKVSHYE

-150 KTIWVSISISP
+150 KTIWVSISLSP
-161 LRNNEGQV
+161 LRNSEGQV
-169 VGVTKIVRDITERK
+169 VGVTKIVREISERK
-183 GHEENLILKEK
+183 KHEENLILKEK

-203 IITDANRLIISANPA
+203 IITDANRLIISANQA
-218 FLSITGYSEGEI
+218 FLAITGYREEEI
-230 LGRDCKFLQGPK
+230 LGRNCKFLQGPQ

-254 LNSGVEFHGEILN
+254 LNNGVEFYGEIQN

-275 WNQLSISA
+275 WNQLSISP
-283 MRGDQGEVTHFI
+283 MRGEQGEVTHFI
-295 GVQRDITERV
+295 GVQSDITDRV
-305 DAEAKIERDHN
+305 DAETKMEREHD

-328 SIISTNPQGMITIF
+328 SIVSTDPQGIITIF
-342 NEGACRLLGYD
+342 NEGARRLLGYD
-353 PEEVIGLTSPGNF
+353 PEEVIGLMSPGIF
-366 HLESEVA
+366 HLESEVV
-373 QRGRELSAEIGR
+373 QRGRDLSASIGG
-385 TIEGFEVFI
+385 TIEGFDVFI
-394 AIPKLLGSETREW
+394 AIPKFLGSETREW
-407 TYVRKNGCQFPVSL
+407 TYVRKNGTQFPVSL

-432 IIGFLGIATD
+432 ITGFLGIATD

-447 KVEMSLRQN
+447 QVEMSLRQN
-456 ESLLEETSAV
+456 ESLLEETSEV

-474 DLETKEVRWS
+474 DLESKEVLWS
-484 AQTRRIHEVDTD
+484 AQTRRIHEVDSD
-496 YIPTLENALAFY
+496 FVPTLESALSFY
-508 PEASR
+508 PGAAR
-513 RKIEHALED
+513 RKIEHALEE
-522 ATTNRMRTKVVV
+522 ASTKGVRTKVIV

-539 LGNEIWVSVLGRPEI
+539 LGNEILVSVLGRPEI
-554 IGEKVVRLHGTIQD
+554 IEEKIVTLHGTIQD
-568 VTTEHEQQ
+568 VTTEHQQQ

-610 ILGFADILLEEG
+610 ILGFSDILLQER

-630 KITIIQSSGQSLL
+630 KINIIQSSGQSLL
-643 RILEDILEFTRI
+643 RILEDILEFTRV
-655 EGGGIAPQNIPF
+655 EGGGLKLQTIPF

-676 IRLVETGAREKN
+676 IRLVETGAKEKN
-688 LKLFVLVGETVP
+688 LQLFVLLRENVP
-700 STVLGDPERIQQVLL
+700 CTVLGDPERIQQVLL

-735 LSSQERDYFRIR
+735 LASQEGDYFRIH

-756 IPENEWEKIFLPF
+756 IPENEREKIFLPF

-783 GMGLTISSR
+783 GMGLTIANR

-810 STFSFDLSLAEDT
+810 SIFSFDLSLSEDT
-823 STKMAETSD
+823 STKMAGTSD
-832 ESGMGVLDIGFAKRF
+832 ESELGILDKGFAKRF
-847 PTRILIVEDIP
+847 PTRILIVEDNP
-858 LNLRLAVM
+858 LNLKLALM
-866 QLEKLGYEDVLTAT
+866 QLGKLGYEDVLTAA
-880 HGGEALAVL
+880 HGEEALAVL
-889 EKQKVDLIF
+889 EKQKIDLIF

-906 DGITATKRIRALEA
+906 DGITTTKRIRALELS
-920 TNPSAVPVS
+920 NPSVVPIL
-929 IVALTANMSADIRNE
+929 IVALTANISADIRNE
-944 CFKAGMNNYLSKPF
+944 CFKAGMNYYLSKPF
-958 NLRSLAEIII
+958 NLRSLAEV
-968 LRQ
+968 LTGKS

>member
-1 MTNLPDLPPEEKPG
+1 MNPPDLAPQEK
-15 PDLELLVRNLAE
+15 LEQNLESLVRNLAE

-57 EALTQTESK
+57 EALNQTESR
-66 QALLATIVEDSDD
+66 QALLATIVEDSND

-97 ERMYGFTA
+97 ERIYGFTA

-130 MVHRGEKVSHYE
+130 RVHRGEKVSHYE

-203 IITDANRLIISANPA
+203 IITDANRLIISANQA
-218 FLSITGYSEGEI
+218 FLAITGYREEEI
-230 LGRDCKFLQGPK
+230 LGRNCKFLQGPQ

-254 LNSGVEFHGEILN
+254 LNKGVEFYGEIQN

-275 WNQLSISA
+275 WNQLSISP
-283 MRGDQGEVTHFI
+283 MRGEQGEVTHFI
-295 GVQRDITERV
+295 GVQSDITDRV
-305 DAEAKIERDHN
+305 DAETKMEREHD

-328 SIISTNPQGMITIF
+328 SIVSTDPQGIITIF
-342 NEGACRLLGYD
+342 NEGARRLLGYD
-353 PEEVIGLTSPGNF
+353 PEEVIGLMSPGIF
-366 HLESEVA
+366 HLESEVV
-373 QRGRELSAEIGR
+373 QRGRDLSASIGG
-385 TIEGFEVFI
+385 TIEGFDVFI
-394 AIPKLLGSETREW
+394 AIPKFLGSETREW
-407 TYVRKNGCQFPVSL
+407 TYVRKNGTQFPVSL

-432 IIGFLGIATD
+432 ITGFLGIATD

-447 KVEMSLRQN
+447 QVEMSLRQN
-456 ESLLEETSAV
+456 ESLLEETSEV

-474 DLETKEVRWS
+474 DLESKEVLWS
-484 AQTRRIHEVDTD
+484 AQTRRIHEVDSD
-496 YIPTLENALAFY
+496 FVPTLESALSFY
-508 PEASR
+508 PGAAR
-513 RKIEHALED
+513 RKIEHALEE
-522 ATTNRMRTKVVV
+522 ASTKGVRTKVIV

-554 IGEKVVRLHGTIQD
+554 IEEKIVRLHGTIQD
-568 VTTEHEQQ
+568 VTTEHQQQ

-643 RILEDILEFTRI
+643 RILEDILEFTRV
-655 EGGGIAPQNIPF
+655 EGGGLKLQTIPF

-676 IRLVETGAREKN
+676 IRLVETGAKEKN
-688 LKLFVLVGETVP
+688 LKLFVLVGENVP
-700 STVLGDPERIQQVLL
+700 CTVLGDPERIQQVLL

-735 LSSQERDYFRIR
+735 LASQEGDYFRIH

-756 IPENEWEKIFLPF
+756 IPENEREKIFLPF

-783 GMGLTISSR
+783 GMGLTIANR

-810 STFSFDLSLAEDT
+810 SIFSFDLSLSEDT
-823 STKMAETSD
+823 STKMAGTSD
-832 ESGMGVLDIGFAKRF
+832 ESELGILDKGFAKRF
-847 PTRILIVEDIP
+847 PTRILIVEDNP
-858 LNLRLAVM
+858 LNLKLALM
-866 QLEKLGYEDVLTAT
+866 QLGKLGYEDVLTAA
-880 HGGEALAVL
+880 HGEEALAVL
-889 EKQKVDLIF
+889 EKQKIDLIF

-906 DGITATKRIRALEA
+906 DGITTTKRIRALELS
-920 TNPSAVPVS
+920 NPSVVPIL
-929 IVALTANMSADIRNE
+929 IVALTANISADIRNE
-944 CFKAGMNNYLSKPF
+944 CFKAGMNYYLSKPF
-958 NLRSLAEIII
+958 NLRSLAEV
-968 LRQ
+968 LTGKS

>member
-1 MTNLPDLPPEEKPG
+1 MNPPDLAPQEK
-15 PDLELLVRNLAE
+15 LEQNLESLVRNLAE

-57 EALTQTESK
+57 EALNQTESR
-66 QALLATIVEDSDD
+66 QALLATIVEDSND

-97 ERMYGFTA
+97 ERIYGFTA

-119 EQVEEY
+119 EQGEEY
-125 LKLHE
+125 LKLRE
-130 MVHRGEKVSHYE
+130 RVHRGEKVSHYE

-150 KTIWVSISISP
+150 KTIWVSISLSP
-161 LRNNEGQV
+161 LRNSEGQV
-169 VGVTKIVRDITERK
+169 VGVTKIVREISERK
-183 GHEENLILKEK
+183 KHEENLILKEK

-203 IITDANRLIISANPA
+203 IITDANRLIISANQA
-218 FLSITGYSEGEI
+218 FLAITGYREEEI
-230 LGRDCKFLQGPK
+230 LGRNCKFLQGPQ

-254 LNSGVEFHGEILN
+254 LNNGVEFYGEIQN

-275 WNQLSISA
+275 WNQLSISP
-283 MRGDQGEVTHFI
+283 MRGEQGEVTHFI
-295 GVQRDITERV
+295 GVQSDITDRV
-305 DAEAKIERDHN
+305 DAETKMEREHD

-328 SIISTNPQGMITIF
+328 SIVSTDPQGIITIF
-342 NEGACRLLGYD
+342 NEGARRLLGYD
-353 PEEVIGLTSPGNF
+353 PEEVIGLMSPGIF
-366 HLESEVA
+366 HLESEVV
-373 QRGRELSAEIGR
+373 QRGRDLSASIGG
-385 TIEGFEVFI
+385 TIEGFDVFI
-394 AIPKLLGSETREW
+394 AIPKFLGSETREW
-407 TYVRKNGCQFPVSL
+407 TYVRKNGTQFPVSL

-432 IIGFLGIATD
+432 ITGFLGIATD

-447 KVEMSLRQN
+447 QVEMSLRQN
-456 ESLLEETSAV
+456 ESLLEETSEV

-474 DLETKEVRWS
+474 DLESKEVLWS
-484 AQTRRIHEVDTD
+484 AQTRRIHEVDSD
-496 YIPTLENALAFY
+496 FIPTLESALSFY
-508 PEASR
+508 PVAAR
-513 RKIEHALED
+513 RKIEHALEE
-522 ATTNRMRTKVVV
+522 ASTKGVRTKVIV

-554 IGEKVVRLHGTIQD
+554 IEEKIVRLHGTIQD
-568 VTTEHEQQ
+568 VTTEHQQQ

-610 ILGFADILLEEG
+610 ILGFADIILEEG
-622 QISPDVRD
+622 HISPDVRD
-630 KITIIQSSGQSLL
+630 KINIIQSSGQSLL
-643 RILEDILEFTRI
+643 RILEDILEFTRV
-655 EGGGIAPQNIPF
+655 EGGGLKLQTIPF

-676 IRLVETGAREKN
+676 IRLVETGEKEKN
-688 LKLFVLVGETVP
+688 LKLFVLVGENVP
-700 STVLGDPERIQQVLL
+700 CTVLGDPERIQQVLL

-735 LSSQERDYFRIR
+735 LASQEGDYFRIH

-756 IPENEWEKIFLPF
+756 IPENEREKIFLPF

-783 GMGLTISSR
+783 GMGLTIANR

-810 STFSFDLSLAEDT
+810 SIFSFDLSLSEDT
-823 STKMAETSD
+823 STKMAGTSD
-832 ESGMGVLDIGFAKRF
+832 ESELGILDKGFAKRF
-847 PTRILIVEDIP
+847 PTRILIVEDNP
-858 LNLRLAVM
+858 LNLKLALM
-866 QLEKLGYEDVLTAT
+866 QLGKLGYEDVLTAA
-880 HGGEALAVL
+880 HGEEALAVL
-889 EKQKVDLIF
+889 EKQKIDLIF

-906 DGITATKRIRALEA
+906 DGITTTKRIRALELS
-920 TNPSAVPVS
+920 NPSVVPIL
-929 IVALTANMSADIRNE
+929 IVALTANISADIRNE
-944 CFKAGMNNYLSKPF
+944 CFKAGMNYYLSKPF
-958 NLRSLAEIII
+958 NLRSLAEV
-968 LRQ
+968 LTGKS

>member
-1 MTNLPDLPPEEKPG
+1 MNPPDLAPQEK
-15 PDLELLVRNLAE
+15 LEQNLESLVRNLAE

-33 STLGSEI
+33 STLGSDI

-57 EALTQTESK
+57 EALNQTESR
-66 QALLATIVEDSDD
+66 QALLATIVEDSND

-97 ERMYGFTA
+97 ERIYGFTA

-119 EQVEEY
+119 EQGEEY
-125 LKLHE
+125 LKLRE
-130 MVHRGEKVSHYE
+130 RVHRGEKVSHYE

-150 KTIWVSISISP
+150 KTIWVSISLSP
-161 LRNNEGQV
+161 LRNSEGQV
-169 VGVTKIVRDITERK
+169 VGVTKIVREISERK
-183 GHEENLILKEK
+183 KHEENLILKEK

-203 IITDANRLIISANPA
+203 IITDANRLIISANQA
-218 FLSITGYSEGEI
+218 FLAITGYREEEI
-230 LGRDCKFLQGPK
+230 LGRNCKFLQGPQ

-254 LNSGVEFHGEILN
+254 LNNGVEFYGEIQN

-275 WNQLSISA
+275 WNQLSISP
-283 MRGDQGEVTHFI
+283 MRGEQGEVTHFI
-295 GVQRDITERV
+295 GVQSDITDRV
-305 DAEAKIERDHN
+305 DAETKMEREHD

-328 SIISTNPQGMITIF
+328 SIVSTDPQGIITIF
-342 NEGACRLLGYD
+342 NEGARRLLGYD
-353 PEEVIGLTSPGNF
+353 PEEVIGLMSPGIF
-366 HLESEVA
+366 HLESEVV
-373 QRGRELSAEIGR
+373 QRGRDLSASIGG
-385 TIEGFEVFI
+385 TIEGFDVFI
-394 AIPKLLGSETREW
+394 AIPKFLGSETREW
-407 TYVRKNGCQFPVSL
+407 TYVRKNGTQFPVSL

-432 IIGFLGIATD
+432 ITGFLGIATD

-447 KVEMSLRQN
+447 QVEMSLRQN
-456 ESLLEETSAV
+456 ESLLEETSEV

-474 DLETKEVRWS
+474 DLESKEVLWS
-484 AQTRRIHEVDTD
+484 AQTRRIHEVDSD
-496 YIPTLENALAFY
+496 FIPTLESALSFY
-508 PEASR
+508 PVAAR
-513 RKIEHALED
+513 RKIEHALEE
-522 ATTNRMRTKVVV
+522 ASTKGVRTKVIV

-554 IGEKVVRLHGTIQD
+554 IEEKIVTLHGTIQD
-568 VTTEHEQQ
+568 VTTEHQQQ

-610 ILGFADILLEEG
+610 ILGFSDILLQER

-630 KITIIQSSGQSLL
+630 KINIIQSSGQSLL
-643 RILEDILEFTRI
+643 RILEDILEFTRV
-655 EGGGIAPQNIPF
+655 EGGGLKLQTIPF

-676 IRLVETGAREKN
+676 IRLVETGAKEKN
-688 LKLFVLVGETVP
+688 LQLFVLLRENVP
-700 STVLGDPERIQQVLL
+700 CTVLGDPERIQQVLL

-735 LSSQERDYFRIR
+735 LASQEGDYFRIH

-756 IPENEWEKIFLPF
+756 IPENEREKIFLPF

-783 GMGLTISSR
+783 GMGLTIANR

-810 STFSFDLSLAEDT
+810 SIFSFDLSLSEDT
-823 STKMAETSD
+823 STKMAGRSD
-832 ESGMGVLDIGFAKRF
+832 ESELGILDKGFAKRF
-847 PTRILIVEDIP
+847 PTRILIVEDNP
-858 LNLRLAVM
+858 LNLKLALM
-866 QLEKLGYEDVLTAT
+866 QLGKLGYEDVLTAA
-880 HGGEALAVL
+880 HGEEALAVL
-889 EKQKVDLIF
+889 EKQKIDLIF

-906 DGITATKRIRALEA
+906 DGITTTKRIRALELS
-920 TNPSAVPVS
+920 NPSVVPIL
-929 IVALTANMSADIRNE
+929 IVALTANISADIRNE
-944 CFKAGMNNYLSKPF
+944 CFKAGMNYYLSKPF
-958 NLRSLAEIII
+958 NLRSLAEV
-968 LRQ
+968 LTGKS